1 MNAPILIDITII
13 IIFSTISLL
22 ICSRLKIPGILGY
35 LITGLLV
42 GPNGLGLI
50 SEIENVNIMAE
61 FGVVLLLFTIGL
73 EFSLNQLLSLK
84 RSAIGGGLLQI
95 IFTTLIVA
103 VACFFLDYDINK
115 SIFYGLIITLSSTA
129 IVLKLLM
136 ERNEL
141 EAPFGRVT
149 TSILIFQ
156 DIAVIP
162 IMLVIPMIA
171 PGGDSSFLDIFLTMG
186 KAILVVVILF
196 VIARF
201 IVPRLLMQ
209 VTRTRSRELFLFSV
223 ILICLGVAFVTN
235 QAGLSLALGAFLAG
249 MVVSETGFGYQALG
263 NVVPFKD
270 VFTGFF
276 FVSVGMMINID
287 IFMSNPIIVL
297 SAALFII
304 IAKTL
309 MAGASIN
316 VLGYPLN
323 TSLKT
328 GLSLAQVGEF
338 SFILA
343 ATGKASGIISNE
355 ELSTFIAISVITM
368 AVSPFLIQYSSK
380 ISSFAEKLPLPKS
393 VKKGYFHPNKTTFKP
408 MKDHIIIVGFGPAG
422 RNIAKAADN
431 AKINY
436 TVIEMNPQTVRNE
449 ARNGVSI
456 IYGDASQEEILTHAK
471 INKARALI
479 ISSGDTST
487 TQNIVEVAHR
497 IDPTLAIIVR
507 TRFSSNAAI
516 LKELGA
522 VDVIVEEIESSVALL
537 SSVLK
542 FYYIPTEDI
551 DKLESEIRK
560 VEPSAIK
567 RRTRDKSA
575 SFGIKGVAVETITIP
590 VGSNQHGKTLRDLD
604 VRYRYNVNIIAIR
617 TGKNLKV
624 SPGALD
630 IIKEKDELLVT
641 GKQSDISNFANTFIK
656 DIISNS

>member
-1 MNAPILIDITII
+1 MEAPILIDITII
-13 IIFSTISLL
+13 VVFATISLL
-22 ICSRLKIPGILGY
+22 ICSRLKVPGILGY
-35 LITGLLV
+35 LITGLFV
-42 GPNGLGLI
+42 GPNGFGLI

-95 IFTTLIVA
+95 FFTTLIVMI
-103 VACFFLDYDINK
+103 ACYFLGYNINK

-136 ERNEL
+136 ERNEI

-162 IMLVIPMIA
+162 IMLMIPMIA
-171 PGGDSSFLDIFLTMG
+171 PEGNSSILEIFITMG
-186 KAILVVVILF
+186 KAILVVVVLF
-196 VIARF
+196 AIARF
-201 IVPRLLMQ
+201 IVPRLLIQ
-209 VTRTRSRELFLFSV
+209 VTKTKSRELFLFAV
-223 ILICLGVAFVTN
+223 VLICLGVAFITN

-249 MVVSETGFGYQALG
+249 MIVSETGFGYQALG

-276 FVSVGMMINID
+276 FVSVGMLINID
-287 IFMSNPIIVL
+287 IFVSNPIIVF
-297 SAALFII
+297 SAAIFIV

-309 MAGASIN
+309 MAGVSIN
-316 VLGYPLN
+316 ILGYPLT
-323 TSLKT
+323 TSLRT

-343 ATGKASGIISNE
+343 ATGKASGIITSDE
-355 ELSTFIAISVITM
+355 HSTFIAISVITM
-368 AVSPFLIQYSSK
+368 ALSPFLIQYSSQ
-380 ISSFAEKLPLPKS
+380 ISYFVEKLPLPNG
-393 VKKGYFHPNKTTFKP
+393 VKKGYFHPKEKKLKP

-449 ARNGVSI
+449 SAKGVSI
-456 IYGDASQEEILTHAK
+456 IYGDASQEEILAHAK
-471 INKARALI
+471 IDKARALI
-479 ISSGDTST
+479 ISSGDYST
-487 TQNIVEVAHR
+487 TRNIVEAAHR
-497 IDPTLAIIVR
+497 IDQTIAIIAR
-507 TRFSSNAAI
+507 TRFASHAAL

-522 VDVIVEEIESSVALL
+522 IDVIVEEIESSVALL

-542 FYYIPTEDI
+542 YYYIPTEDI

-567 RRTRDKSA
+567 RRSRDKSA
-575 SFGIKGVAVETITIP
+575 SFGIKGVSVETITIP
-590 VGSNQHGKTLRDLD
+590 VGSNKSGKTLRDLD
-604 VRYRYNVNIIAIR
+604 VRYKYKVNIIAIR
-617 TGKNLKV
+617 TGNHLKV

-630 IIKEKDELLVT
+630 KIKDKDELLVT
-641 GKQSDISNFANTFIK
+641 GSQSDINNFANIFINEN
-656 DIISNS
+656 IV